1 MLSTGVGTIAW
12 VAILVAA
19 GWLILNT
26 WREAQS
32 IWAVRR
38 RRAPGAAPSHVR
50 GCPTCGGA

>member
-32 IWAVRR
+32 I
-38 RRAPGAAPSHVR
+38 
-50 GCPTCGGA
+50 